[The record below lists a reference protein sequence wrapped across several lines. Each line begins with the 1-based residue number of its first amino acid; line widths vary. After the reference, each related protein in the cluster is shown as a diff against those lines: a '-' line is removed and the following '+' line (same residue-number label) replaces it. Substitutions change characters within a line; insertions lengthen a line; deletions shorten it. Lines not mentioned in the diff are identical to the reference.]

1 MEKGSKVNEKKK
13 KKLCIGKRTFVMEAS
28 QFPCSVCCKSSR
40 KKLFYASNITVGK
53 KRCSEIIKAH
63 LRQQ

>member
-13 KKLCIGKRTFVMEAS
+13 FCIGKRTFVMEAS

-53 KRCSEIIKAH
+53 KNALK
-63 LRQQ
+63 